1 MVKSGNSKGFIAD
14 YAIIGFGI
22 SGAMIASELLLRGR
36 SFVVF
41 DAMDQKSASRVAA
54 GVINPVVYRR
64 FAPVPRAAQYLK
76 KAYLTY
82 RHLEKKLGQDLLH
95 SISFL
100 KLFDGLDERHKW
112 QLNAFEPGNEEYMNS
127 HVFEDNF
134 KDSIRNDF
142 GAGEI
147 LKAGWLDIPLLL
159 DSFADYLKS
168 RGQYIDVQI
177 EEDMIDYQNEA
188 IQICNSSMNV
198 RVKIMVWSN
207 GIKVNSGSIFGWLPF
222 KNSKGET
229 LEIQSDTLST
239 NYLFHKGVFVLPR
252 KGLHYVGATYNWK
265 DDTLETTEEGKGE
278 LINKLN
284 RFVLKSYQIVSHKA
298 GLRPATKDRKP
309 FVGAHPELNHT
320 YIFNGMGSR
329 GVLWAPLLAEELI
342 NFIES
347 GTSLHDGIDIKRYFK
362 HYTK

>member
-127 HVFEDNF
+127 HVFE
-134 KDSIRNDF
+134 
-142 GAGEI
+142 
-147 LKAGWLDIPLLL
+147 
-159 DSFADYLKS
+159 
-168 RGQYIDVQI
+168 VQ
-177 EEDMIDYQNEA
+177 
-188 IQICNSSMNV
+188 
-198 RVKIMVWSN
+198 
-207 GIKVNSGSIFGWLPF
+207 F
-222 KNSKGET
+222 
-229 LEIQSDTLST
+229 
-239 NYLFHKGVFVLPR
+239 
-252 KGLHYVGATYNWK
+252 
-265 DDTLETTEEGKGE
+265 
-278 LINKLN
+278 
-284 RFVLKSYQIVSHKA
+284 
-298 GLRPATKDRKP
+298 
-309 FVGAHPELNHT
+309 
-320 YIFNGMGSR
+320 
-329 GVLWAPLLAEELI
+329 
-342 NFIES
+342 
-347 GTSLHDGIDIKRYFK
+347 
-362 HYTK
+362 